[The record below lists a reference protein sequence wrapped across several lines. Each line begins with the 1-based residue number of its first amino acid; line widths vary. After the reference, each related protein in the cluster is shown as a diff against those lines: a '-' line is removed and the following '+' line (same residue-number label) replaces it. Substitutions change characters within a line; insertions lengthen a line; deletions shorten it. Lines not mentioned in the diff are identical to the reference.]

1 MFDGGLLRI
10 LKKLPS
16 PLHATIFPPEQK
28 KHRWTCSVFGS
39 GDDICVCFKKNVSIA
54 AFIVGGQAFFF
65 LHEEKCLWS
74 WKAYVGKQY
83 IEEEKRECS

>member
-1 MFDGGLLRI
+1 MRGGAGEGVFDGGLLRI

-65 LHEEKCLWS
+65 NTRKSVCGL
-74 WKAYVGKQY
+74 GK
-83 IEEEKRECS
+83 RT